1 MTPPYR
7 VGVIGAGLKGT
18 QHARAYQLDS
28 RTEVVAVAEK
38 DPEVLEL
45 FRRRFGLERGYTDY
59 REMLA
64 NERIDIAAPILPS
77 TVIPEVTLASVEVG
91 VKGVFC
97 EKPMCVTLEEADRMV
112 DACASKGVH
121 FASGDAERNY
131 DYLWDARAFIES
143 GEIGDVL
150 SIRIYGSTGE
160 IWGGGCQFLSVMRM
174 FAQDAEVDW
183 LTGWVE
189 IDPWRGSDQGMG
201 GSIHFEN
208 GVNGYIYMRAGDLR
222 GIEVICSGGRLWY
235 DWKQARIFRSGAS
248 GDEELIAYPAN
259 KHFGPDLDS
268 DGWISMATRQDNST
282 RSFLDTMEA
291 GVEPRCSG
299 ENMRKVLEIIVA
311 MRESH
316 RHGFARVEFPI
327 ADRSLGILPTPARAY
342 GQRSVEGKTD
352 WYWPAL
358 MSQKPE

>member
-18 QHARAYQLDS
+18 QHARAYQLDP

-45 FRRRFGLERGYTDY
+45 FQRRFGLERGYTDY

-77 TVIPEVTLASVEVG
+77 TVIPEVVMASVEAG

-112 DACASKGVH
+112 EACEANGVH

-131 DYLWDARAFIES
+131 DALWDARAVIES

-150 SIRIYGSTGE
+150 SFRTYGGLGE

-174 FAQDAEVDW
+174 FAWDAEVDW

-189 IDPWRGSDQGMG
+189 IDPWQNNDQGMA

-208 GVNGYIYMRAGDLR
+208 GIDAYIYMRPGDVK
-222 GIEVICSGGRLWY
+222 GMEVLCEDGYLYY
-235 DWKQARIFRSGAS
+235 DWHQARIFKHAVHQATKNSSSIRQAS
-248 GDEELIAYPAN
+248 TL
-259 KHFGPDLDS
+259 GP
-268 DGWISMATRQDNST
+268 TST
-282 RSFLDTMEA
+282 RTA
-291 GVEPRCSG
+291 G
-299 ENMRKVLEIIVA
+299 
-311 MRESH
+311 
-316 RHGFARVEFPI
+316 
-327 ADRSLGILPTPARAY
+327 
-342 GQRSVEGKTD
+342 
-352 WYWPAL
+352 
-358 MSQKPE
+358 

>member
-18 QHARAYQLDS
+18 QHARAYQLDP

-64 NERIDIAAPILPS
+64 NEPIDIAAPILPS
-77 TVIPEVTLASVEVG
+77 TVIPEVVLASVEAG

-112 DACASKGVH
+112 EACESNGVH

-131 DYLWDARAFIES
+131 DSLWDARAVIES
-143 GEIGDVL
+143 GEIGE
-150 SIRIYGSTGE
+150 IRQSRTYGGVGE

-174 FAQDAEVDW
+174 FAWDAEVDW

-189 IDPWRGSDQGMG
+189 IDQWRNNDQGMG

-208 GVNGYIYMRAGDLR
+208 GIDSLHLHAAGRHAGIR
-222 GIEVICSGGRLWY
+222 GPVRGRLPGVRL
-235 DWKQARIFRSGAS
+235 AT
-248 GDEELIAYPAN
+248 
-259 KHFGPDLDS
+259 GPHLQVW
-268 DGWISMATRQDNST
+268 GLRRRRAHR
-282 RSFLDTMEA
+282 L
-291 GVEPRCSG
+291 PG
-299 ENMRKVLEIIVA
+299 E
-311 MRESH
+311 
-316 RHGFARVEFPI
+316 
-327 ADRSLGILPTPARAY
+327 
-342 GQRSVEGKTD
+342 
-352 WYWPAL
+352 
-358 MSQKPE
+358 